1 MCLKPKDLATYQKIT
16 AKMSKFI
23 LLSEEDVK
31 FLNEHGLHQKY
42 TGYMVSY
49 NIKKDLDRLEKF
61 AAKGTERIK
70 RSIVSS

>member
-16 AKMSKFI
+16 AKMSKFM
-23 LLSEEDVK
+23 LLSEEDIK
-31 FLNEHGLHQKY
+31 FLNENGLHQKY

-49 NIKKDLDRLEKF
+49 SIKKDLDRLEEF
-61 AAKGTERIK
+61 AAKETERIK

>member
-42 TGYMVSY
+42 TGYMV
-49 NIKKDLDRLEKF
+49 
-61 AAKGTERIK
+61 
-70 RSIVSS
+70 